1 MEDWSERELF
11 SVMETTDVVFAVT
24 QAWDNEVSG
33 SRLNFAI
40 NLVLFVISL
49 ANLEDIHDRV
59 IKFLGERL

>member
-1 MEDWSERELF
+1 
-11 SVMETTDVVFAVT
+11 METTDVVFAVT
-24 QAWDNEVSG
+24 QAWGNEVSG